1 MDGIFRLTV
10 FVLAVSWCTS
20 KCIFHGFPQ
29 GKSIV
34 SKIDVTS
41 WHGIFSPANAS
52 SLTAYKLHTLQS
64 IWPV

>member
-20 KCIFHGFPQ
+20 KCIFDGFPQ
-29 GKSIV
+29 GISIV
-34 SKIDVTS
+34 SKIDKAY
-41 WHGIFSPANAS
+41 GMAFSPANAS
-52 SLTAYKLHTLQS
+52 FLTACKLHTLQS